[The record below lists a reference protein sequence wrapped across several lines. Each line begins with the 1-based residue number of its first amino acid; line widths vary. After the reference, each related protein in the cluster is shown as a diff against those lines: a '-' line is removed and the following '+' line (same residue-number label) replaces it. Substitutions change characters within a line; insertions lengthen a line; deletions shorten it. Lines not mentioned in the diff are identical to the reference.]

1 MRKDMVPMRKD
12 RDYMRKDRDST
23 RKDSVSMRKDM
34 RKDTIPMR
42 NGMFPRVPESLSSHG
57 FQSQLVPSDTSDSNI
72 PRFPLVPGIPVH
84 PRKHAKSASR
94 RKQRYF
100 AFWRGFASE
109 GKLYTPRQKNRV
121 EVPSR
126 ANGEGLAIYQVV
138 NPSLIAKFGA
148 LGYQ

>member
-1 MRKDMVPMRKD
+1 MRKD
-12 RDYMRKDRDST
+12 RVSVRKDMRKDRV
-23 RKDSVSMRKDM
+23 SVRKDM
-34 RKDTIPMR
+34 RKDTVSMRKVMANRIPR
-42 NGMFPRVPESLSSHG
+42 FPRVPESLGSLG
-57 FQSQLVPSDTSDSNI
+57 FQCLPVFSDSDVDWFPRVPRMPWYSRI
-72 PRFPLVPGIPVH
+72 PAH

-126 ANGEGLAIYQVV
+126 ANGEGLAIDQVV
-138 NPSLIAKFGA
+138 DLSLTAKFGA